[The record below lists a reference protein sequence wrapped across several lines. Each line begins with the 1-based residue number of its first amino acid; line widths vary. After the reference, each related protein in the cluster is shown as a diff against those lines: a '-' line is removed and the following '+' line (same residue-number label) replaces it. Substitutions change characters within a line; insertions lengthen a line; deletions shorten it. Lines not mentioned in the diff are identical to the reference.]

1 MIINFKFGGLYYND
15 FEGDNN
21 YKLIEAFNLVANLNG
36 KRRKIRKLTNCK
48 ISYGVIQNPF

>member
-15 FEGDNN
+15 FEEDNN

-36 KRRKIRKLTNCK
+36 NRRKIRK
-48 ISYGVIQNPF
+48 